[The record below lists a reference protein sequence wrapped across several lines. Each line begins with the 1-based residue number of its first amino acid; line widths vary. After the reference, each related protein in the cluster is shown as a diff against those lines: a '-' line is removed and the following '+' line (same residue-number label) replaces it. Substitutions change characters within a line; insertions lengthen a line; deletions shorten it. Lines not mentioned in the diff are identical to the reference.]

1 MRVSDSGRPSRFQ
14 DVDVRIF
21 ITRILAPA
29 FPRAT
34 DSVQVEENRAVD
46 TFVYDAVATKTS
58 PTVRI
63 CLFIQT
69 GRRKHMHTHTCTH
82 AYHTH
87 THTHTHK
94 YAYVPAFMHFCQIYP
109 THRPAVI
116 LERLHGTVEK
126 KKHFQVVCLY
136 RHSGVLEGYC
146 SIRCWWIDTVVFW
159 RRAVELMDR
168 YSSVLEGY
176 CGVYG

>member
-1 MRVSDSGRPSRFQ
+1 MRVSDSGRPSKFQ

-63 CLFIQT
+63 SLFIQT
-69 GRRKHMHTHTCTH
+69 GRGKHMHTHTH
-82 AYHTH
+82 VHMHT

-94 YAYVPAFMHFCQIYP
+94 YAYMHAFMHFCQIYS

-116 LERLHGTVEK
+116 LERLHGTIEK
-126 KKHFQVVCLY
+126 KRHFQAVCLY

-146 SIRCWWIDTVVFW
+146 
-159 RRAVELMDR
+159 
-168 YSSVLEGY
+168 
-176 CGVYG
+176 GVR